1 VARNTERYDDVA
13 SLLEEAGLDRV
24 HYQEFGRHA
33 RRAAEPEPYAD
44 PERPAPEATTQRPP
58 QTPPAFTETR
68 QAAPDTHTTARE
80 PERRPADASP
90 PPQPTAPRSTETTL
104 PPPAPKTMA
113 GDPERQAADP
123 GPAQRSAG
131 PAAAGEERSAGA
143 RRLRPVFGNAGAQ
156 PSGGESLQATFSRL
170 VARAPEPKAL
180 RLDLGLDL
188 PVREP
193 APEALA
199 RKDERLGSLFSRL
212 KAHRNGGTG
221 RD

>member
-1 VARNTERYDDVA
+1 
-13 SLLEEAGLDRV
+13 
-24 HYQEFGRHA
+24 
-33 RRAAEPEPYAD
+33 
-44 PERPAPEATTQRPP
+44 
-58 QTPPAFTETR
+58 
-68 QAAPDTHTTARE
+68 
-80 PERRPADASP
+80 
-90 PPQPTAPRSTETTL
+90 
-104 PPPAPKTMA
+104 MA

-143 RRLRPVFGNAGAQ
+143 RRLRPVFGSNAGAQ

-212 KAHRNGGTG
+212 KAHRNGGSG